1 MRICHVTPH
10 LPPDQ
15 AANALL
21 PVHLGRWA
29 KDAGHDVVFIS
40 HPPLNETH
48 VDEASLPGRVVTIP
62 RRAKGPAILRRLQS
76 VMDARR
82 ISQQTREALD
92 AADIVHVHSNG
103 LLTETCA
110 VLAARHR
117 KPVVMTLYGTEIWH
131 YRPKRAIDLFTRAYH
146 ASSWVTFYSQALRER
161 AQELG
166 LDHPRTAV
174 VYPPVANE
182 FRPIAPDE
190 RERVRGS
197 LGAHDGP
204 LIINVKRLHPL
215 GGHAD
220 LIEAMTQIAKAIP
233 SIRLVIC
240 GTGGLREDLEA
251 RVRERALTNHIAF
264 AGLVD
269 NASIAGYDAAADLF
283 VLPSLLE
290 ACPTVALEAL
300 ACGTPVVS
308 TDNPGG
314 VELQKHF
321 GDDVRVVPRQKP
333 EALAA
338 AVVDALKSRR
348 RVLPATIDR
357 INRDFRIASVAG
369 RYLEIYRKA

>member
-1 MRICHVTPH
+1 
-10 LPPDQ
+10 
-15 AANALL
+15 
-21 PVHLGRWA
+21 
-29 KDAGHDVVFIS
+29 
-40 HPPLNETH
+40 
-48 VDEASLPGRVVTIP
+48 
-62 RRAKGPAILRRLQS
+62 
-76 VMDARR
+76 
-82 ISQQTREALD
+82 
-92 AADIVHVHSNG
+92 
-103 LLTETCA
+103 
-110 VLAARHR
+110 
-117 KPVVMTLYGTEIWH
+117 
-131 YRPKRAIDLFTRAYH
+131 
-146 ASSWVTFYSQALRER
+146 
-161 AQELG
+161 
-166 LDHPRTAV
+166 
-174 VYPPVANE
+174 
-182 FRPIAPDE
+182 
-190 RERVRGS
+190 
-197 LGAHDGP
+197 
-204 LIINVKRLHPL
+204 
-215 GGHAD
+215 
-220 LIEAMTQIAKAIP
+220 MTQIAKAIP